1 MSTFPGPVLYPAG
14 MSDLVNGLRDLA
26 DARPDLDEAEAMY
39 EGTADEVIASIKLS
53 RLLGESGTKFRL
65 NYSRAIVSARMD
77 KLELSS
83 VTAGDDPD
91 AQKIIDEWWSTGQLA
106 DETHDVTESVC
117 EFGEAVVIVWP
128 NDEDADGNFT
138 DVDIYFNDPRV
149 ARVMYDPENPR
160 EMLYVV
166 KVWTE
171 PARVPGGEKLTRV
184 NLYYP
189 DRVERYVS
197 KGKLPAM
204 DRISDADFDI
214 YVDDAGIVL
223 GDDGEPYEYEGTW
236 PIPTPLS
243 GRMNA
248 FHFRTGRPHGRP
260 VHKDAYG
267 PQNAVNKFIS
277 TLMGNVDFIGLPQRW
292 ALEEAT
298 NGGISEVQA
307 DFEDGDIALTDE
319 RPRGTED
326 SANGVKAEP
335 GSIAFLKNVKDT
347 GTYEPIDPAR
357 ILEPWDKFVQGM
369 SVVTKTPMSAF
380 RIGGELPSGAARRA
394 DDKPLNDHVR
404 DLRRRMGATW
414 REVYSYA
421 LEVVLGR
428 PVDVTL
434 SWAPLEDF
442 DDAETWEVATAQIAA
457 GVPLRRVLTERGY
470 TDEQCDKWGVP
481 AYGDRTVQQKASDL
495 AALAASMRDL
505 GTAQQLGVVD
515 GTAVKTAIDAVLTP
529 ASSGD

>member
-1 MSTFPGPVLYPAG
+1 
-14 MSDLVNGLRDLA
+14 MSDLVNGLKDLA
-26 DARPDLDEAEAMY
+26 AARPDLDEAEAMY

-65 NYSRAIVSARMD
+65 NYSRAIVSSRMD

-83 VTAGDDPD
+83 VTAGNDDE
-91 AQKIIDEWWSTGQLA
+91 AQKFIDQWWSTGQLA
-106 DETHDVTESVC
+106 DEHHDVTEAVC

-128 NDEDADGNFT
+128 NNEDDEGNFT

-160 EMLYVV
+160 EVLYVV

-171 PARVPGGEKLTRV
+171 PARVPGADRLTRV

-189 DRVERYVS
+189 DRLERYVS
-197 KGKLPAM
+197 KGKLPAI
-204 DRISDADFDI
+204 DNLTDDDFDI
-214 YVDDAGIVL
+214 FVDD
-223 GDDGEPYEYEGTW
+223 DGPMQDESGEWFDYPGTW
-236 PIPTPLS
+236 PIDVPLP
-243 GRMNA
+243 GKLNA

-260 VHKDAYG
+260 VHRDAYG

-277 TLMGNVDFIGLPQRW
+277 TLMGNVDFIGLPQRY

-307 DFEDGDIALTDE
+307 DFDDDDIALTDE
-319 RPRGTED
+319 RPRDTED
-326 SANGVKAEP
+326 SGKGVKAEP
-335 GSIAFLKNVKDT
+335 GSIAFLKNVKAT

-380 RIGGELPSGAARRA
+380 RLGGDMPSGAARRA

-428 PVDVTL
+428 PVDVAL
-434 SWAPLEDF
+434 SWAPLEEF
-442 DDAETWEVATAQIAA
+442 DDSETWEVAAAQIAA

-470 TDEQCDKWGVP
+470 TDQQCDDWGVP
-481 AYGDRTVQQKASDL
+481 AYGDKSVQQKASDL

-515 GTAVKTAIDAVLTP
+515 GTAVKAAIDAVLTP
-529 ASSGD
+529 AAPSSGD